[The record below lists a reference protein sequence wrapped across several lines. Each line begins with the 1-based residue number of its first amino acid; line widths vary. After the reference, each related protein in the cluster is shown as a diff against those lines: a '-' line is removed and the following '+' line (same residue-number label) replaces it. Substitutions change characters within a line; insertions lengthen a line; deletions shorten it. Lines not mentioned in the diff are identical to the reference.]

1 MRSLWQTRVQPLYQ
15 RSILVRSGLWY
26 LIGNSI
32 TKALSFGGIIVYT
45 RLLTEAQFGT
55 AAVFLTWT
63 TIMYLVATL
72 NLEATMARA
81 YFDYEGAEREQYAS
95 AAYIL
100 GLPLVYML
108 VAAVFILPAAW
119 VLDITG
125 LERGLFVLVLVA
137 LPFRLGV
144 HMVLRYQEVA
154 QNYKASVWLSF
165 WVEVAEFT
173 ACVLLMVIPPRLF
186 PAYPPEYGRILGY
199 VVVYTI
205 VGSAGALWLLRRGRV
220 FMRWPMWRYALAL
233 SLPLIPYALSHT
245 VLAQADWLLID
256 HFVGR
261 AATGIY
267 SLAYQVGT
275 TIFYLW
281 MALQAAWSPWFMRQM
296 KDESYDVVRVRTRQ
310 YTLVFM
316 AITGLL
322 ILGAPI
328 YMPIIGAYR
337 EAVYIV
343 PPVMASGYFLFL
355 QALYTNVEFYERK
368 TGYMALGTIIA
379 AAVNV
384 LLNLIF
390 IPRDGYL
397 AAAWVTTASYA
408 ILFLIHAAVV
418 RFRLKTPPVND
429 FLFLSLTGAAI
440 TALAFI
446 VTRIA

>member
-1 MRSLWQTRVQPLYQ
+1 MRSLWQTRIQPLYQ

-26 LIGNSI
+26 LIGESI
-32 TKALSFGGIIVYT
+32 TKALSFGGILVYT
-45 RLLTEAQFGT
+45 NILTEAQFGT
-55 AAVFLTWT
+55 AAIFLTWT
-63 TIMYLVATL
+63 SMMYIIATL
-72 NLEATMARA
+72 NLEATIARA
-81 YFDYEGAEREQYAS
+81 YFDYEGAARQQYTS

-100 GLPLVYML
+100 GLPLVYTCVVAVML
-108 VAAVFILPAAW
+108 LPAALI
-119 VLDITG
+119 LDLTG
-125 LERGLFVLVLVA
+125 LEQGLFLLVLVA

-144 HMVLRYQEVA
+144 HMVLRYQEAA
-154 QNYKASVWLSF
+154 QQYQSSVWLSF
-165 WVEVAEFT
+165 WVEVAEF
-173 ACVLLMVIPPRLF
+173 ALCVALMVIPPRLF
-186 PAYPPEYGRILGY
+186 PAYQPEYGRILGY
-199 VVVYTI
+199 VIVYTL
-205 VGSAGALWLLRRGRV
+205 VGAGGALWLLRRGRV
-220 FMRWPMWRYALAL
+220 LIHRGMWRYALTL
-233 SLPLIPYALSHT
+233 SLPLIFHALSLV
-245 VLAQADWLLID
+245 VLAQADQLLID
-256 HFVGR
+256 QLVGR
-261 AATGIY
+261 AATGVY

-281 MALQAAWSPWFMRQM
+281 MALQAAWSPWFMRHM
-296 KDESYDVVRVRTRQ
+296 KEEAYRIVRMRTRQ

-316 AITGLL
+316 VITGLL
-322 ILGAPI
+322 IAGAPI
-328 YMPIIGAYR
+328 YMPIIGAYQ

-390 IPRDGYL
+390 IPLHGYL

-408 ILFLIHAAVV
+408 VLFVIHAAVV
-418 RFRLKTPPVND
+418 RFRLKSPPVND

-440 TALAFI
+440 TALAFV